1 MANFAKL
8 DKNNIVTQVVS
19 VNDDIATTEQNGIN
33 FLRDLY
39 KEPEANWV
47 QTFTDGTRKR
57 YGGIGYIYNLSEDVF
72 IPPKPYPSW
81 ILKKPEYIWESPVGE
96 PPATFDDGKTQR
108 DGVTPLGDFYTWNEM
123 KQNWEKIT

>member
-57 YGGIGYIYNLSEDVF
+57 YGGIGYIYS
-72 IPPKPYPSW
+72 
-81 ILKKPEYIWESPVGE
+81 
-96 PPATFDDGKTQR
+96 
-108 DGVTPLGDFYTWNEM
+108 
-123 KQNWEKIT
+123 

>member
-96 PPATFDDGKTQR
+96 PPETFDDGKTHR

>member
-1 MANFAKL
+1 ML
-8 DKNNIVTQVVS
+8 QVL
-19 VNDDIATTEQNGIN
+19 AAAFFRRETKN

-96 PPATFDDGKTQR
+96 PPETFDDGKTQR
-108 DGVTPLGDFYTWNEM
+108 DGVPPLGDFYTWNEM